1 MPVFDAASVLIS
13 GIMVS
18 WNVLL
23 FVLKTT
29 LIAGLVLIVTAP
41 GAWIGNFLLSI
52 IAVFV
57 RIIAD
62 FIVKIQLI
70 ILDHILSAIVGVIRM
85 FPYIVVSDVAVMIS
99 GSFTAIAL
107 SLITGFFIYQATKNA
122 FSYLGFE
129 GEPTL
134 NTVIVYILVIVLL
147 LFLNPVVSTLL
158 QMTYDL
164 SMIFIN
170 TLGDFGSTISGAFPS
185 LLSWGGVS
193 SNNLVAIAVNILI
206 VIILARIIRTTL
218 DLAFTI
224 VQRMIVISIM
234 IIMGPIAISFGVL
247 KSMRSVMVTW
257 FKAMFISNFVFVMYS
272 VMFFFV
278 ANSATSILSQI
289 SGSGGYDNLIKLL
302 VLAGLIMSISKV
314 EDVVVNIFMSQP
326 TVGFSGT
333 SLGVGAPSGG
343 ALNPYTNITQT
354 DNTRS
359 TMRNHLR
366 SRFSNNTNN
375 KK

>member
-1 MPVFDAASVLIS
+1 MAVFDAASVLMS

-41 GAWIGNFLLSI
+41 GAWLGNFLLSI
-52 IAVFV
+52 IAVIT

-62 FIVKIQLI
+62 FIVKIQLV
-70 ILDHILSAIVGVIRM
+70 ILEHILSAIVGIIRM
-85 FPYIVVSDVAVMIS
+85 FPHIVVSDVAVQIS
-99 GSFTAIAL
+99 GSFTAVAL
-107 SLITGFFIYQATKNA
+107 SLITGFFLYQATKNA
-122 FSYLGFE
+122 FSYLGFD

-134 NTVIVYILVIVLL
+134 NTVIVYILVILLL
-147 LFLNPVVSTLL
+147 LFLNPIISTLL

-164 SMIFIN
+164 SMIFISN
-170 TLGDFGSTISGAFPS
+170 LDHFAASITGAFPD
-185 LLSWGGVS
+185 LLSWGGLS
-193 SNNLVAIAVNILI
+193 GNNLVAIALNILI
-206 VIILARIIRTTL
+206 ILILARLIRTTL

-257 FKAMFISNFVFVMYS
+257 FKAMFISNFVFVMYA
-272 VMFFFV
+272 VIFFFV
-278 ANSATSILSQI
+278 ANSATNILDQI
-289 SGSGGYDNLIKLL
+289 DGSGYDNIVRLL

-326 TVGFSGT
+326 TVGFMGSNLGIGPPSPSAINPAVNSGQ
-333 SLGVGAPSGG
+333 AM
-343 ALNPYTNITQT
+343 
-354 DNTRS
+354 NTRS
-359 TMRNHLR
+359 SMIRQLTQRN
-366 SRFSNNTNN
+366 NNL
-375 KK
+375 KKK